1 MKKLRQLIFTPKVLF
16 FSLTIVVCY
25 ALIFSGNQ
33 KKESS
38 SKKISNKDLIKNYKK
53 VGIPTSSVNTTST
66 KYKSRFR
73 RGISS
78 EDRSTDYPDSY
89 GKNPQSSDLSSNVP
103 EDFAKKPVASPLISS
118 PDYYDHSSSFENAI
132 ELADAPKS
140 ENPSDKQIENK
151 SIETIGGLK
160 VEKVEDPKEEGSES
174 KKGNGNSY
182 IPIRPNI
189 YGVIPPLKE
198 YFKTTSVS
206 LITKAYAAPLDIDC
220 SEAKV
225 ELFDLATMTPLA
237 DNPLSGNAVEE
248 ETFFEFDPFG
258 LSLDMQAPTKYF
270 LRTSG
275 CNHVF
280 ERIVTSFTNPQD
292 ITQASTLISQVVK
305 TKLKEEVNTING
317 HTVSSMITE
326 LERQISTDEDLSETY
341 LKLQN
346 STTISDTF
354 DNSFSDA
361 HTILENSLPDIK
373 EISVPKSLIEKTNYI
388 FSIQAYDHWSV
399 NYEIAYEWYMEDL
412 KSPTPPVLMSNSANW
427 SYTPSANH
435 SDEFIISLVV
445 GKSDGSG
452 NVIRGDTDIPYH
464 EFSWKYPD
472 ETIGTSFTDSYPVT
486 APTIQLAPSQ
496 NNPTNNLAINLEV
509 LTGPEQSPG
518 IMTNCETLSL
528 LAITESSAAPTP
540 AEFNIN
546 CTDENLQNIIKI
558 VTAGDGARKLYLWA
572 IDHNSKISS
581 PREIDFVI
589 DQTPPQINIPAI
601 AALRADTYFNLA
613 WNVSEQ
619 HGLAILPH
627 TIEIQDTNGTSWT
640 TLSTSTPSADGVLL
654 NNAFNYGFTLPDRAQ
669 TNTKIRISLSDALG
683 NTSTAESNIFELQK
697 ALLSTSPSSYDFS
710 GVPNNSIS
718 SAQSFTITNSG
729 TGITKN
735 CTPPQLSG
743 TNASEFQILND
754 SCGSNNLMVNQSCT
768 YGVQAIPTTKGPKS
782 ATLTWACDTDITSV
796 NLSYISE
803 NVIPTTASDLSI
815 TTDEDTP
822 INFNVN
828 ASTDTDADPLT
839 YTVITPPANGI
850 LTNCLA
856 NNNDLNCD
864 YTPNSNYFG
873 TDSFTYKTNDGTADS
888 AGITTVTITVNSI
901 NDTPTIPATQAVAT
915 NEDTPITF
923 DLNLGSDI
931 DGDTL
936 TYHIA
941 TTPSNGGISCTGGT
955 SRSCTYTPNLNFN
968 GTDTFTYYVN
978 DGTINSSTSAVTI
991 TVNAVN
997 DLPVM
1002 AADFSI
1008 TTPEDAPIN
1017 FNVAAA
1023 SDVDL
1028 DTLTYTIITP
1038 PSNGLLTNCMAADG
1052 DLNCDYSPNLN
1063 YNGVDT
1069 FTYRAYDGTADAAT
1083 VTTVTINITPVNDT
1097 PTIPATQSLATN
1109 EDTPIT
1115 FDLNLGSDI
1124 DGDTL
1129 TYHIATTP
1137 SNGGISCTGGTSRSC
1152 TYTPNLNFNGTDT
1165 FTYYVNDG
1173 TINSSTSTVTITVN
1187 AVNDL
1192 PVMAA
1197 DFSITTPE
1205 DTPINF
1211 NVAAASDVDPDT
1223 LTYTIITPPS
1233 NGLLTNCMAAD
1244 GDLNCDYSPNLNYN
1258 GVDTFTYR
1266 ANDGTADAASVTTV
1280 TINITAVND
1289 APTLAATQSITTDED
1304 TPITFD
1310 LNAGVDVDG
1319 DTLNYTITLSTG
1331 NGFLS
1336 CDEGTSRSCTYTPS
1350 ANFNGSDD
1358 FTYQVSD
1365 GEYNS
1370 TTATVNITINA
1381 LNDAPVAAADSSLTF
1396 RDNTLYTINLDPG
1409 SDVETATGSLQY
1421 KITQA
1426 PSVGTLSNCIDQISY
1441 GSDLICD
1448 YIAPVNTNTT
1458 VTIKYVV
1465 YDGQLESSTE
1475 TTLTITI
1482 NDETSTTPS
1491 LTPVN
1496 FIAGTSTSSNP
1507 MTLTAASCD
1516 DISEVLISE
1525 STTTPL
1531 SSDPSWQACSTTVA
1545 AISYDPSILNT
1556 QGYRTLRI
1564 YGKDPV
1570 GNISAYDSIDFIY
1583 DSLAPSLS
1591 FDDVPTLPWG
1601 INYAIKWK
1609 TTEAT
1614 VSATKNH
1621 TFSVSYNGGSTWTQ
1635 LGLTSVAT
1643 DGPHSDTPYS
1653 YNYTVP
1659 SGTLYNDVRFK
1670 VTLTDDNGMTGEAI
1684 SNSFRIVE
1692 DLGAPFIHTATF
1704 KINGST
1710 TPTPT
1715 AVKYVS
1721 VEFDAEDL
1729 DTVITHF
1736 CLKGNDTTQPNA
1748 NDDCWKAMDA
1758 PSPGLSLNTFM
1769 EVRDYSF
1776 LLGFA
1781 PSNFKVSVWVK
1792 DLAGNISSNPDATLG
1807 KDFVTMNYTPDQAPV
1822 ISEFFVTNSDSPSN
1836 PVEDIDL
1843 TFNNGDTVYISWR
1856 TVDNKTIPNGT
1867 TKLFYTTDDIEFH
1880 PIAAAQNL
1888 DNGANNCPQVNS
1900 ATNTLDDN
1908 ATACYQWTF
1917 PLTDGQYFRL
1927 SVTAADS
1934 ANQDTSATSVALNS
1948 TKFKILAGNVDP
1960 GTGSSAKSAQLF
1972 PKATQA
1978 PYSLAVTSDGKIF
1991 FNDKVRGVLYI
2002 NPFTNVLEQ
2011 LIPIG
2016 EEEIGDGVTVDQAT
2030 VMNVRKITMDFQD
2043 RLLIWDENSIR
2054 RVDTT
2059 VVPMTIE
2066 TIIGM
2071 KADGTIG
2078 TNRSDIILDP
2088 RDFNLNH
2095 GNSYSMFQPLPN
2107 GDIWFNDQSNSV
2119 NSNNLIRI
2127 YKGSLSSPRIESRR
2141 ISGIGGSAPPTSAIS
2156 GNTSASAEMDKE
2168 SIAAYQIGFD
2178 VNTSE
2183 VTSLFAKY
2191 YRGLNGCSY
2200 YMREEIDPSTFVA
2213 TGVAI
2218 PSHDTTCVD
2227 AYGRSTNDGSSW
2239 GWSYHIGY
2247 ATRVNRY
2254 NPTTNSYEATKLGNG
2269 IHGTCPDGTLAT
2281 SCPIRLQDFF
2291 VNKDGVFFFVDANT
2305 IRVIDAQG
2313 KVQTLYGQTQAFGD
2327 NGLGQ
2332 DARFGNI
2339 QFIDHGVGDNVVLV
2353 DSQERIIREVQPNES
2368 VNQVIRVA
2376 GNGVLA
2382 RGSFSI
2388 SADPRSQMLDT
2399 ANWSQNY
2406 SMATNPAN
2414 GDIYFPCRWDNVC
2427 RLSRATN
2434 QWSHFMGQNGGGSWT
2449 TTATVDGLTIDMGNY
2464 APSVNGFYNGGIL
2477 TGHYSWSGTA
2487 HNNSIFR
2494 FTTTN
2499 GMSQFIAGTGG
2510 GVHAGSG
2517 SCPVGPGENCVLRNV
2532 RQHWNASTWD
2542 SSAGK
2547 ILFEMEYDRSGAK
2560 TFRHLSNNNTSF
2572 SAFNYGETSF
2582 SSIVKVGTLIYGC
2595 TEEYELVK
2603 WDTISDTRT
2612 VLPIPGTAAC
2622 HGYRILYKPAANG
2635 KPNRLVFPFHQNG
2648 LHGIAEYFLN

>member
-1 MKKLRQLIFTPKVLF
+1 MKKIGQLIFNPKLLIL
-16 FSLTIVVCY
+16 SLAIIVCY
-25 ALIFSGNQ
+25 VFIFSENQ
-33 KKESS
+33 KKEYS
-38 SKKISNKDLIKNYKK
+38 SNKIQNKHLLKNYKK
-53 VGIPTSSVNTTST
+53 NGITNKSKKSKSESF
-66 KYKSRFR
+66 KSRYR
-73 RGISS
+73 RGIAS
-78 EDRSTDYPDSY
+78 EATTPNNSNSY
-89 GKNPQSSDLSSNVP
+89 DNYEQDARVSKVSAQ
-103 EDFAKKPVASPLISS
+103 VARNFSKVANATPLITS
-118 PDYYDHSSSFENAI
+118 PDYYQQSMEYFSESPSKENRN
-132 ELADAPKS
+132 EQQ
-140 ENPSDKQIENK
+140 DKNEDIV
-151 SIETIGGLK
+151 STGGLK
-160 VEKVEDPKEEGSES
+160 VQEEQVAQQEETTES
-174 KKGNGNSY
+174 KKGSGSSY
-182 IPIRPNI
+182 IPKRPNI
-189 YGVIPPLKE
+189 YGTIPPLKE
-198 YFKTTSVS
+198 YFKTTSIS
-206 LITKAYAAPLDIDC
+206 LISKAYAAPIDINC
-220 SEAKV
+220 SDAKV

-248 ETFFEFDPFG
+248 ETLFEFDPFD
-258 LSLDMQAPTKYF
+258 LSLDMLAPTKYF

-275 CNHVF
+275 CNYVF
-280 ERIVTSFTNPQD
+280 ERIVTSFTDPQN
-292 ITQASTLISQVVK
+292 ITQASTIISQVVK
-305 TKLKEEVNTING
+305 TKLKDEVNTINN
-317 HTVSSMITE
+317 HTVSLMISE
-326 LERQISTDEDLSETY
+326 LEQQINADDNLSETY
-341 LKLQN
+341 SKLQSN
-346 STTISDTF
+346 TTISDTF

-373 EISVPKSLIEKTNYI
+373 EITVPQSLEEKKSYLFT
-388 FSIQAYDHWSV
+388 IQAYDHWSV
-399 NYEIAYEWYMEDL
+399 NYEIAYEWYLEDL
-412 KSPTPPVLMSNSANW
+412 KTPSAPVLMSKSASW

-435 SDEFIISLVV
+435 SDEFIISLFI

-452 NVIRGDTDIPYH
+452 NVIRGNADIPYH

-472 ETIGTSFTDSYPVT
+472 ATIGTTFTDTSPVT
-486 APTIQLAPSQ
+486 APSIQLAASQ

-509 LTGPEQSPG
+509 LTGTEISPG
-518 IMTNCETLSL
+518 LMTNCETFSK
-528 LAITESSAAPTP
+528 LAITESSSAPTAP
-540 AEFNIN
+540 EFNID
-546 CTDENLQNIIKI
+546 CTDENFQNIIKI
-558 VTAGDGARKLYLWA
+558 ITTGDGSRKLYLWA

-581 PREIDFVI
+581 PKEIDFVI
-589 DQTPPQINIPAI
+589 DQTPPEITIPSI
-601 AALRADTYFNLA
+601 AALRADTYFNLV
-613 WNVSEQ
+613 WNISEQ

-627 TIEIQDTNGTSWT
+627 TVEFLDSNGTSWT
-640 TLSTSTPSADGVLL
+640 TISSSTPSADGVLI
-654 NNAFNYGFTLPDRAQ
+654 NNSFNHGFTLPDRAQ
-669 TNTKIRISLSDALG
+669 TNAKIRISLSDALG
-683 NTSTAESNIFELQK
+683 NTSTIESNTFELQK
-697 ALLSTSPSSYDFS
+697 ALLSTTPSSHNFN

-718 SAQSFTITNSG
+718 MAQTFTITNSG
-729 TGITKN
+729 TGVTKN
-735 CTPPQLSG
+735 CTVPQLSG
-743 TNASEFQILND
+743 TNASEFQIIND
-754 SCGSNNLMVNQSCT
+754 NCGSNNLSVNQSCS
-768 YGVQAIPTTKGPKS
+768 YQVQAIPTTKGTKS
-782 ATLTWACDTDITSV
+782 ATLTWTCDTDITSV
-796 NLSYISE
+796 NLNYTSE
-803 NVIPTTASDLSI
+803 NVIPTTASNLSI

-822 INFNVN
+822 VNFDVN
-828 ASTDTDADPLT
+828 PSSDTDGDPIT
-839 YTVITPPANGI
+839 YTIVTPPTNGA

-856 NNNDLNCD
+856 SNNDLNCD
-864 YTPNSNYFG
+864 YTPSANYFG
-873 TDSFTYKTNDGTADS
+873 TDSFTYKSNDGTADS
-888 AGITTVTITVNSI
+888 SGVTTVTITVNSI
-901 NDTPTIPATQAVAT
+901 NDTPTIPTTQAVAT
-915 NEDTPITF
+915 DEDIPVTF
-923 DLNLGSDI
+923 DLNIGSDI

-936 TYHIA
+936 TYHVSS
-941 TTPSNGGISCTGGT
+941 TTSNGILSCTGGT
-955 SRSCTYTPNLNFN
+955 NRSCTYTPSLNYN
-968 GTDTFTYYVN
+968 GVDTFTYYVN
-978 DGTINSSTSAVTI
+978 DGTINSSTA
-991 TVNAVN
+991 
-997 DLPVM
+997 
-1002 AADFSI
+1002 
-1008 TTPEDAPIN
+1008 
-1017 FNVAAA
+1017 
-1023 SDVDL
+1023 
-1028 DTLTYTIITP
+1028 
-1038 PSNGLLTNCMAADG
+1038 
-1052 DLNCDYSPNLN
+1052 
-1063 YNGVDT
+1063 
-1069 FTYRAYDGTADAAT
+1069 
-1083 VTTVTINITPVNDT
+1083 
-1097 PTIPATQSLATN
+1097 
-1109 EDTPIT
+1109 
-1115 FDLNLGSDI
+1115 
-1124 DGDTL
+1124 
-1129 TYHIATTP
+1129 
-1137 SNGGISCTGGTSRSC
+1137 
-1152 TYTPNLNFNGTDT
+1152 
-1165 FTYYVNDG
+1165 
-1173 TINSSTSTVTITVN
+1173 TVTITIN
-1187 AVNDL
+1187 AINDL
-1192 PVMAA
+1192 PDMAA

-1211 NVAAASDVDPDT
+1211 SVAAATDVDPDT
-1223 LTYTIITPPS
+1223 LTYTIVTPPS

-1266 ANDGTADAASVTTV
+1266 ANDGVADSATVTTV
-1280 TINITAVND
+1280 TINITPVND

-1310 LNAGVDVDG
+1310 LNAGADIDG
-1319 DTLNYTITLSTG
+1319 DILNYTITLSTG
-1331 NGFLS
+1331 NGFLT

-1350 ANFNGSDD
+1350 SNFNGSDD

-1370 TTATVNITINA
+1370 TTATVNITVNA
-1381 LNDAPVAAADSSLTF
+1381 LNDAPVAAADNSLIF

-1426 PSVGTLSNCIDQISY
+1426 PAVGTLSNCIDQISY
-1441 GSDLICD
+1441 GSDLVCD

-1465 YDGQLESSTE
+1465 YDGQLESTTE
-1475 TTLTITI
+1475 TTLTITV
-1482 NDETSTTPS
+1482 NDETSTVPS

-1496 FIAGTSTSSNP
+1496 FTAGTSTSSNP

-1516 DISEVLISE
+1516 DISQVLISE

-1531 SSDPSWQACSTTVA
+1531 ASDSAWQNCSTA
-1545 AISYDPSILNT
+1545 IGAISYDPSVLNT

-1591 FDDVPTLPWG
+1591 FDNVPTLPWG

-1643 DGPHSDTPYS
+1643 DGPHSDTPFS

-1736 CLKGNDTTQPNA
+1736 CLKGNDTTLPSA
-1748 NDDCWKAMDA
+1748 NDECWKAMDA
-1758 PSPGLSLNTFM
+1758 PSPGLTLNTFM
-1769 EVRDYSF
+1769 PVRDYSF

-1822 ISEFFVTNSDSPSN
+1822 ISEFFVTNSDSPSS

-1856 TVDNKTIPNGT
+1856 TVDNKTIPDGT
-1867 TKLFYTTDDIEFH
+1867 TKLYYTTDDIEFH
-1880 PIAAAQNL
+1880 PIVSAQNL
-1888 DNGANNCPQVNS
+1888 NNSANNCPQVNS
-1900 ATNTLDDN
+1900 ATNPLDDN

-1917 PLTDGQYFRL
+1917 PLADGQYFRL

-1972 PKATQA
+1972 PKSTQA

-1991 FNDKVRGVLYI
+1991 FNDKVRGILYI

-2016 EEEIGDGVTVDQAT
+2016 DEVGDGVTVDQAS
-2030 VMNVRKITMDFQD
+2030 VKDVQKITMDFQD

-2088 RDFNLNH
+2088 RDFNLNR

-2107 GDIWFNDQSNSV
+2107 GDIWFNDQTNRVSN
-2119 NSNNLIRI
+2119 NNLIRI
-2127 YKGSLSSPRIESRR
+2127 YKGSLSSPRLESRR
-2141 ISGIGGSAPPTSAIS
+2141 ISGTGGSSPPTSAIS
-2156 GNTSASAEMDKE
+2156 GNTSATAEMDTE
-2168 SIAAYQIGFD
+2168 IISAYQIGFD

-2227 AYGRSTNDGSSW
+2227 AYGRSTNDGSTW

-2247 ATRVNRY
+2247 PTRVNRY

-2313 KVQTLYGQTQAFGD
+2313 KVQTLYGQTQSFGD

-2339 QFIDHGVGDNVVLV
+2339 QFIDHGVGDNIILV

-2368 VNQVIRVA
+2368 INQVIRVA

-2388 SADPRSQMLDT
+2388 SADPRTQMLDT
-2399 ANWSQNY
+2399 GGWSQNF

-2427 RLSRATN
+2427 LLSRATN
-2434 QWSHFMGQNGGGSWT
+2434 QWSHFMGLNGGGSWT

-2464 APSVNGFYNGGIL
+2464 TPSVNGFYNGGIL

-2487 HNNSIFR
+2487 NNNSIFR
-2494 FTTTN
+2494 YTTTD

-2510 GVHAGSG
+2510 GVHAGAG
-2517 SCPVGPGENCVLRNV
+2517 SCPVGPGENCVLKNV

-2560 TFRHLSNNNTSF
+2560 TFRHLSNNYTSF
-2572 SAFNYGETSF
+2572 SSFNYGATSF
-2582 SSIVKVGTLIYGC
+2582 SSIVKVGSIIYGC
-2595 TEEYELVK
+2595 TEDYELIK
-2603 WDTISDTRT
+2603 WDTVSDLRT

-2635 KPNRLVFPFHQNG
+2635 KPNRIVFPFHQNG